1 MGDVIEVADHE
12 QAAGP
17 RVDDVVDSLS
27 QSATGRN
34 YVECSEEP
42 GILAF

>member
-1 MGDVIEVADHE
+1 VGDVVEIADNQ

-27 QSATGRN
+27 QRAAWSD
-34 YVECSEEP
+34 YVECPEEP